1 MSEEV
6 VVRRA
11 RPEDGAAL
19 LSMLGRLAEHERATE
34 PPRLNENDLARD
46 VFGLQPR
53 LHIAVA
59 VNADDVPIG
68 FISAF
73 ENYSSWEGKTGL
85 HISDLWVEA
94 QARGNGAG
102 AALIDQMRAWFPN
115 RRIDAYVVR
124 TNEARGFYERYG
136 FAHESGWCLYRLP
149 SA

>member
-6 VVRRA
+6 TVRRA

-19 LSMLGRLAEHERATE
+19 LSMLSRLAEHEGAAE
-34 PPRLNENDLARD
+34 PPRFGEDELARD

-73 ENYSSWEGKTGL
+73 ENYSSWEGKAGL
-85 HISDLWVEA
+85 HICDLWVEL
-94 QARGNGAG
+94 QARGSGVG
-102 AALIDQMRAWFPN
+102 VALVDLMRAWFPN